1 MSIIKKCLWSAKVGK
16 GVTYHIFFHSGFQA
30 WKFSHFIMNYVV
42 DSSSTFLVTE
52 YDAGISS
59 LGLYE
64 SEDFRWLYGHIDS
77 ALSCFA

>member
-1 MSIIKKCLWSAKVGK
+1 
-16 GVTYHIFFHSGFQA
+16 
-30 WKFSHFIMNYVV
+30 MNYVV

-52 YDAGISS
+52 YDAEISS

-64 SEDFRWLYGHIDS
+64 SEDFRWLYGHIDN